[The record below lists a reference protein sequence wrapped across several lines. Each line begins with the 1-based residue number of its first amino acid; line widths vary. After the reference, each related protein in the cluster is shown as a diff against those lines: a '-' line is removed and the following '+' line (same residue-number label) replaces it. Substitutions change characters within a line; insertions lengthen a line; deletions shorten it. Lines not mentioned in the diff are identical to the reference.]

1 MRRDLK
7 MLDTNTLR
15 KVTVKEQER
24 LSGRG
29 EVTFRELFGHLSAP
43 RTSARDGGVDEDLPE
58 ERAPDYREQPR
69 RSARLASQM

>member
-29 EVTFRELFGHLSAP
+29 EVTFRELFGHLAAP
-43 RTSARDGGVDEDLPE
+43 RPSARDGGVDEDLPE

-69 RSARLASQM
+69 RSARLASQT